1 MITKVTVGVFL
12 LSRLS
17 RRWPMLLICPYMY
30 KTLDNSCLL
39 VDNEKGVDRP

>member
-1 MITKVTVGVFL
+1 MITKVAVGVFL

-17 RRWPMLLICPYMY
+17 RPMLLICPYMY

-39 VDNEKGVDRP
+39 VDNEKGIDRP